1 MGQCASEP
9 RNSRNNENN
18 RDHDSNSDTVVKVSD
33 YYESDFESDFEDET
47 SMGSKT
53 TRRPSKVSFPNES
66 RKHSKVIK
74 DVYIKDLVKKSGCG
88 ETFVINFDSENELNK
103 KKKPLRL
110 QQVRPKGSETRL
122 KSAFV
127 GSESRQRPKKKN
139 HANKGGKTAKP

>member
-9 RNSRNNENN
+9 RNSRNNESN
-18 RDHDSNSDTVVKVSD
+18 RDHDTENSIVND
-33 YYESDFESDFEDET
+33 YQSDFESEIEDEYT
-47 SMGSKT
+47 SMGSKS
-53 TRRPSKVSFPNES
+53 TRRPSKISNGPNTEKS
-66 RKHSKVIK
+66 RKNSKVIK

-139 HANKGGKTAKP
+139 HANKGGKATH